1 MIRKRSASLQNEKEV
16 DMAESTTATGTVS
29 REKLVGDLKAVVN
42 DAEELLKATAHQT
55 GDKIASV
62 RAKAEE
68 SLKTAKAR
76 IAEEGKVAMEKAKS
90 AAKSTDEF
98 VQANPWK
105 AVGVGAVAGLLLGLL
120 ISRR

>member
-1 MIRKRSASLQNEKEV
+1 MTEA
-16 DMAESTTATGTVS
+16 TTATGTVA
-29 REKLVGDLKAVVN
+29 REKLMEDLKTLVN

-76 IAEEGKVAMEKAKS
+76 IAEEGKAVMEKAKS

-98 VQANPWK
+98 VHDHPWK
-105 AVGVGAVAGLLLGLL
+105 AVGVGALAGFLVGLL

>member
-1 MIRKRSASLQNEKEV
+1 M
-16 DMAESTTATGTVS
+16 MESTTATDAAS
-29 REKLVGDLKAVVN
+29 REKLVADLKAVVN

-55 GDKIASV
+55 GEKIAAV
-62 RAKAEE
+62 RTKAEE

-76 IAEEGKVAMEKAKS
+76 IAEEGKEVMDKAKS

-98 VQANPWK
+98 VRAHPWK
-105 AVGVGAVAGLLLGLL
+105 AVGIGALAGFVFGLL

>member
-1 MIRKRSASLQNEKEV
+1 MSASIQVEGEV
-16 DMAESTTATGTVS
+16 GMAEDSTATGTAT
-29 REKLVGDLKAVVN
+29 REKLMEDLKAVVN

-55 GDKIASV
+55 GEKIASV
-62 RAKAEE
+62 RAKAED

-76 IAEEGKVAMEKAKS
+76 IAEEGKVVMDKAKS

-98 VQANPWK
+98 VHAHPWK
-105 AVGVGAVAGLLLGLL
+105 AVGIGALAGFVIGLL

>member
-1 MIRKRSASLQNEKEV
+1 
-16 DMAESTTATGTVS
+16 MAESTTATGTVT

>member
-1 MIRKRSASLQNEKEV
+1 
-16 DMAESTTATGTVS
+16 MAESAMAAGAAS
-29 REKLVGDLKAVVN
+29 REKLVEDLKAVVN

-55 GDKIASV
+55 GEKVAAV

-76 IAEEGKVAMEKAKS
+76 IAEEGKVVVEKAKS
-90 AAKSTDEF
+90 AGKSADEF
-98 VQANPWK
+98 VHANPWK
-105 AVGVGAVAGLLLGLL
+105 AVGIGSLAGLVIGLL